1 MAITVNAAFTTFNQ
15 NVVNL
20 EPDRTTR
27 ARASRDW
34 LYDRLENLP
43 NNYGNC
49 PKTYKEKHIK
59 YGSFA
64 RNTKIRPLDDI
75 DLIYCL
81 AADNATY
88 QRINSK
94 LCHIYT
100 NNASIRLQNLSDNG
114 LLNSRKVIEAIKG
127 RLQDIEHYSSAEI
140 HRCQEAITLKLNSY
154 EWNFDIVPA
163 FYTVH
168 GFYLIPDGNGN
179 WKPTNPPID
188 QDRIIAINQKHNGQI
203 NQIVRTLK
211 YWNRRV
217 QMPTIPSYLF
227 ENIILNYFAL
237 QASIDTNL
245 KLNLRNFWHHLQFG
259 IYAPVLDPKGFD
271 GDLNLLPL
279 ADKDKIATKALE
291 AYQKACDAITFE
303 LNYDQKSAIEKW
315 REIFG
320 PEFPN
325 YE

>member
-1 MAITVNAAFTTFNQ
+1 MT
-15 NVVNL
+15 
-20 EPDRTTR
+20 
-27 ARASRDW
+27 
-34 LYDRLENLP
+34 
-43 NNYGNC
+43 
-49 PKTYKEKHIK
+49 
-59 YGSFA
+59 
-64 RNTKIRPLDDI
+64 
-75 DLIYCL
+75 
-81 AADNATY
+81 ADNATY

-291 AYQKACDAITFE
+291 AYQKACDAIKFE
-303 LNYDQKSAIEKW
+303 LNYDQKNAIEKW